1 MSPRKLIRTVRFHE
15 LGGPEVLTIDSLA
28 SPSLQ
33 ATDVR
38 IAVKVVGLNRAD
50 AMFRRGSYIE
60 KADFPSR
67 IGYEASGIVIEV
79 GEEVNHLRL
88 GDEVCIVPQMG
99 LSQNG
104 CYAEE
109 VVVPNEYVAL
119 KPAGLTFAEGAA
131 AWMQYLTAYGA
142 LVEIANVQKGDA
154 VLITAASSSVGLAAI
169 QIVNALGGIPI
180 ATTLTG
186 AKKAA
191 VLKAGAAHVIAT
203 QEEPLLDSL
212 RSILGANNL
221 KIAFDAVGG
230 PQIAEIA
237 EAMSPEGT
245 IIVHGALSPEVTPL
259 PLKIALR
266 KSLTVRGY
274 VFTEVI
280 KDIERFRR
288 AKQFILSG
296 LSEGTLK
303 PVIDRSFKFE
313 EIVAAHNYLESNQ
326 QIGKIVVELD

>member
-1 MSPRKLIRTVRFHE
+1 M
-15 LGGPEVLTIDSLA
+15 D
-28 SPSLQ
+28 
-33 ATDVR
+33 
-38 IAVKVVGLNRAD
+38 AV
-50 AMFRRGSYIE
+50 
-60 KADFPSR
+60 P
-67 IGYEASGIVIEV
+67 
-79 GEEVNHLRL
+79 
-88 GDEVCIVPQMG
+88 
-99 LSQNG
+99 
-104 CYAEE
+104 
-109 VVVPNEYVAL
+109 
-119 KPAGLTFAEGAA
+119 
-131 AWMQYLTAYGA
+131 TAYGA
-142 LVEIANVQKGDA
+142 LVEIANVQKGDS

-245 IIVHGALSPEVTPL
+245 IIVHGALSPETTPF

-288 AKQFILSG
+288 AKQFIHSG

-313 EIVAAHNYLESNQ
+313 EIVAAHHYLESNQ

>member
-1 MSPRKLIRTVRFHE
+1 MPC
-15 LGGPEVLTIDSLA
+15 LGE
-28 SPSLQ
+28 
-33 ATDVR
+33 AT
-38 IAVKVVGLNRAD
+38 
-50 AMFRRGSYIE
+50 IE
-60 KADFPSR
+60 KADFPLR
-67 IGYEASGIVIEV
+67 IGYEASGVVIEV

-88 GDEVCIVPQMG
+88 GEEVCIVPQMG

-109 VVVPNEYVAL
+109 IVVPSEYVAL

-131 AWMQYLTAYGA
+131 AWMQYLTVYGA

-245 IIVHGALSPEVTPL
+245 IIVHGALSPETTPF
-259 PLKIALR
+259 PLKIAL
-266 KSLTVRGY
+266 LTVRGY

-313 EIVAAHNYLESNQ
+313 KIVAAHHYLESNQ

>member
-1 MSPRKLIRTVRFHE
+1 
-15 LGGPEVLTIDSLA
+15 
-28 SPSLQ
+28 
-33 ATDVR
+33 
-38 IAVKVVGLNRAD
+38 
-50 AMFRRGSYIE
+50 
-60 KADFPSR
+60 
-67 IGYEASGIVIEV
+67 
-79 GEEVNHLRL
+79 
-88 GDEVCIVPQMG
+88 
-99 LSQNG
+99 
-104 CYAEE
+104 
-109 VVVPNEYVAL
+109 
-119 KPAGLTFAEGAA
+119 
-131 AWMQYLTAYGA
+131 
-142 LVEIANVQKGDA
+142 VQKGDA

-212 RSILGANNL
+212 RSILGENNL

-237 EAMSPEGT
+237 EGT
-245 IIVHGALSPEVTPL
+245 IIVHGALSPETTPF

-280 KDIERFRR
+280 KNIERFRR
-288 AKQFILSG
+288 AKQFIHSG

-313 EIVAAHNYLESNQ
+313 EIVAAHHYLESNQ

>member
-1 MSPRKLIRTVRFHE
+1 MTYVGCGDLHKIINCCACHVLGIR
-15 LGGPEVLTIDSLA
+15 
-28 SPSLQ
+28 Q
-33 ATDVR
+33 
-38 IAVKVVGLNRAD
+38 
-50 AMFRRGSYIE
+50 
-60 KADFPSR
+60 
-67 IGYEASGIVIEV
+67 
-79 GEEVNHLRL
+79 
-88 GDEVCIVPQMG
+88 
-99 LSQNG
+99 
-104 CYAEE
+104 
-109 VVVPNEYVAL
+109 
-119 KPAGLTFAEGAA
+119 PAGLTFAEGAA

-142 LVEIANVQKGDA
+142 LIEIANVQKGDA

-180 ATTLTG
+180 ATTQTG

-212 RSILGANNL
+212 ISILGENNL

-245 IIVHGALSPEVTPL
+245 IIVHGALSPETTTF

-288 AKQFILSG
+288 AKQFIHSG
-296 LSEGTLK
+296 LSKGTLK

-313 EIVAAHNYLESNQ
+313 EIVAAHHYLESNQ

>member
-28 SPSLQ
+28 SPGLQ

-38 IAVKVVGLNRAD
+38 IAVKAVGLNRAD
-50 AMFRRGSYIE
+50 AMFRRGQYIE

-109 VVVPNEYVAL
+109 IVVPSEYVAL

-131 AWMQYLTAYGA
+131 AWMQYLTVYGA
-142 LVEIANVQKGDA
+142 LVEIANVQKGDT
-154 VLITAASSSVGLAAI
+154 VLITAASSVGLAAI

-221 KIAFDAVGG
+221 NIAFDAVGG

-245 IIVHGALSPEVTPL
+245 IIVHGALSPETTPF

-280 KDIERFRR
+280 KNIGRFHR
-288 AKQFILSG
+288 AKQFIHSG

-313 EIVAAHNYLESNQ
+313 EIVAAHHYLESNQ

>member
-109 VVVPNEYVAL
+109 IVVPSENVAL

-169 QIVNALGGIPI
+169 QIVNSLGGTAI

-191 VLKAGAAHVIAT
+191 VLKAGAAHAT

-313 EIVAAHNYLESNQ
+313 EIVAAHHYLESNQ